1 MLKKK
6 DVNTQ
11 PINVALPNTIES
23 KMEAIINV
31 SEAIKE
37 LAYALNSVNV
47 NVTVANNVI
56 TTKDATGIN
65 IETI

>member
-1 MLKKK
+1 MLKKQK
-6 DVNTQ
+6 EVQQ

-23 KMEAIINV
+23 KMEAIVNL

-37 LAYALNSVNV
+37 LAYVLNSVNV